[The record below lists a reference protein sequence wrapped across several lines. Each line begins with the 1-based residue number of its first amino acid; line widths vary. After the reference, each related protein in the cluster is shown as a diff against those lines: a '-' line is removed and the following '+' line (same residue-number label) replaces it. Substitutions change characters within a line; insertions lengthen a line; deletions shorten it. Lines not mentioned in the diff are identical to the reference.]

1 MKTFVRRWVISGSYA
16 ALQQRPRLWIFEQM
30 MIYRKGNMLETM
42 EVIYKYVQEG
52 LGLSDANTK
61 TYLTS

>member
-1 MKTFVRRWVISGSYA
+1 MSGSYA
-16 ALQQRPRLWIFEQM
+16 ALQQRPRLWILEQM
-30 MIYRKGNMLETM
+30 TICRKGNVLETM

-52 LGLSDANTK
+52 LGLSDANTE